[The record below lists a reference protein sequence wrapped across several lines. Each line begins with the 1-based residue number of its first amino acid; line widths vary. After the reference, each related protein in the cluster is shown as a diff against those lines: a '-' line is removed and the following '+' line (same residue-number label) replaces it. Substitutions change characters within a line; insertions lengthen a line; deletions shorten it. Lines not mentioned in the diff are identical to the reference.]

1 MTINLHTMSVSTA
14 LLRRS
19 LRANNRSESQTGTRL
34 PSSGYGNRGWDGIPG
49 LFGLPPAL
57 APGYWTGG
65 EQPGSIPSSILGR
78 CRRFSAVDFTGTMC

>member
-49 LFGLPPAL
+49 LFGLPACTG
-57 APGYWTGG
+57 PGVIGTGG
-65 EQPGSIPSSILGR
+65 EQPGSIPSSILGKV
-78 CRRFSAVDFTGTMC
+78 SAVQRS